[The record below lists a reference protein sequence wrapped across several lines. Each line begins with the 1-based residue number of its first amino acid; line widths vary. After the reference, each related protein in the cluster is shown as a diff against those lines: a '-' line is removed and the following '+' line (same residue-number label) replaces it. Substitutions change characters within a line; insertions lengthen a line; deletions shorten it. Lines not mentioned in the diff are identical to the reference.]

1 MATGMKKKRDIEP
14 IMAISF
20 VVFLL
25 ASVAVLSVFVYDNY
39 IFAEE
44 EDVIVPGS
52 KVEVDY
58 TGSLF
63 DYYDE
68 VGALIFDTNVK
79 SHAENDDYV
88 KVGNFNKTSFSKF
101 TVTPGSG
108 KALILFENALI
119 GHKVGDTV
127 KVKVPF
133 GEGYISKNTT
143 ISNTFSVQHIQHFDV
158 KTFEDM
164 YDLKIV
170 NGVPP
175 VEFETIYGWEAK
187 ASYDTTL
194 NMVKVDNNNP
204 TGASYIL
211 KSNELNHED
220 GPNIGMTVDST
231 DPTKILC
238 TLSVIGTAP
247 GYMLWVD
254 IGYESFYV
262 YGEVGSEL
270 KISNDP
276 AAEGDIYFFITVR
289 SIE

>member
-63 DYYDE
+63 GYYNE
-68 VGALIFDTNVK
+68 AGALIFDTNVK

-88 KVGNFNKTSFSKF
+88 KIGNFNKTSFSKF

-108 KALILFENALI
+108 KALTSFENALI
-119 GHKVGDTV
+119 GLKVGDTV
-127 KVKVPF
+127 DDLVVPF
-133 GEGYISKNTT
+133 GKGYISKNTT
-143 ISNTFSVQHIQHFDV
+143 ISNKFSVEQIQHFDL

-175 VEFETIYGWEAK
+175 VEFETIYGWDAT
-187 ASYDTTL
+187 AIYDADKG
-194 NMVKVDNNNP
+194 MVKVQNKPDLSEY
-204 TGASYIL
+204 TL
-211 KSNELNHED
+211 KSNELNK
-220 GPNIGMTVDST
+220 GANTKMIVNSIGTT
-231 DPTKILC
+231 INF
-238 TLSVIGTAP
+238 TLSVEDTGN
-247 GYMLWVD
+247 YMVWVD
-254 IGYESFYV
+254 LGYESFYV
-262 YGEVGSEL
+262 YGDDGAEL
-270 KISNDP
+270 KISNEP
-276 AAEGDIYFFITVR
+276 AAEYDIYFVITIK